1 LLATFRYLPLALAC
15 EAQQIVDLVIRFHTA
30 YVNRNSLLVTNLGKV
45 IAVAPILPHSP
56 KFTEIEM
63 NVQFGIIP

>member
-1 LLATFRYLPLALAC
+1 LPLALAC

-30 YVNRNSLLVTNLGKV
+30 YVNKNSLLVTNLGKV
-45 IAVAPILPHSP
+45 IAVASLLPHYSP
-56 KFTEIEM
+56 KFLEIEM